1 MANALDIVHTAQQQV
16 GFVEGTNNDNP
27 YGIWY
32 GMNNAPYCA
41 IFVSWVFGQNNLSHL
56 VAAQT
61 LKGFAYCPA
70 GMAWFQQKGAVVN
83 KYDGKAGDL
92 VFFSFNG
99 NGQAD
104 HVEIIVDASKDGITT
119 VGGNT
124 SPDHAVT
131 ASQANGN
138 GVYLRHRP
146 YLYVLAIVR
155 PEYEVSLKPTTS
167 LGNNKMVAGGI
178 AGATALAGAGMAA
191 THTGTSAVPP
201 KPITVFT
208 APAWAASDFP
218 LKKKTPQELA
228 VEKALYKVGLLPAV
242 AQNTPWSST
251 HISAL
256 KTFQKGQGSPQTGI
270 VDKSTYIALMKELP

>member
-1 MANALDIVHTAQQQV
+1 MANALNIVHTAQQQV

-27 YGIWY
+27 YGTWY
-32 GMNNAPYCA
+32 GINNQPYCA
-41 IFVSWVFGQNNLSHL
+41 MFVSWVFGQNNLSHL

-61 LKGFAYCPA
+61 TKGFAYCPA
-70 GMAWFQQKGAVVN
+70 GMAWFQQKSCVVN
-83 KYDGKAGDL
+83 KYDGKPGDL
-92 VFFSFNG
+92 VFFAFTG
-99 NGQAD
+99 TGQAD

-124 SPDHAVT
+124 SPDHALT

-155 PEYEVSLKPTTS
+155 PQYENTLNPTTS
-167 LGNNKMVAGGI
+167 LGTNKLVASGV
-178 AGATALAGAGMAA
+178 AAATALTGGGVAL
-191 THTGTSAVPP
+191 THNSPP
-201 KPITVFT
+201 AIIK
-208 APAWAASDFP
+208 PAWAASDFP

-228 VEKALYKVGLLPAV
+228 VEKALYKAGLLPAV
-242 AQNTPWSST
+242 AQNTPWTST

-256 KTFQKGQGSPQTGI
+256 KAFQKGQGSPQTGI
-270 VDKSTYIALMKELP
+270 VDKSTYTALMKELP

>member
-16 GFVEGTNNDNP
+16 GFVEGANNDNP
-27 YGIWY
+27 YGTWY
-32 GMNNAPYCA
+32 GMNNQPYCA
-41 IFVSWVFGQNNLSHL
+41 MFVSWVFGQNNLSHL

-61 LKGFAYCPA
+61 TKGFAYCPA
-70 GMAWFQQKGAVVN
+70 GLAWFQQKSCVVN
-83 KYDGKAGDL
+83 KYDGRPGDL

-124 SPDHAVT
+124 SPDHALT

-155 PEYEVSLKPTTS
+155 PQYETTLKPATS
-167 LGNNKMVAGGI
+167 LGTNKMVAGGV
-178 AGATALAGAGMAA
+178 AGATALTGGGMAV
-191 THTGTSAVPP
+191 THNSTPAVT
-201 KPITVFT
+201 KPTTVFT
-208 APAWAASDFP
+208 APAWAASDFAI
-218 LKKKTPQELA
+218 KAKTPQELA
-228 VEKALYKVGLLPAV
+228 VEKALYKLGLIAKVGQNSAWSGIDVSAV
-242 AQNTPWSST
+242 KA
-251 HISAL
+251 
-256 KTFQKGQGSPQTGI
+256 FQKKQASPQTGI

>member
-16 GFVEGTNNDNP
+16 GFVEGANNDNP
-27 YGIWY
+27 YGTWY
-32 GMNNAPYCA
+32 GMNHEPYCA
-41 IFVSWVFGQNNLSHL
+41 MFVSWVFGQNNLSHL

-61 LKGFAYCPA
+61 SKGFAYCPA
-70 GMAWFQQKGAVVN
+70 GLAWFQQKSAVVN
-83 KYDGKAGDL
+83 KYDGSPGDL

-124 SPDHAVT
+124 SPDHALT

-155 PEYEVSLKPTTS
+155 PQYETTLKPTTS
-167 LGNNKMVAGGI
+167 IGTNKLVAGGV
-178 AGATALAGAGMAA
+178 AGATALTGGGMAV
-191 THTGTSAVPP
+191 THTSTPAVT
-201 KPITVFT
+201 KPTTVFT
-208 APAWAASDFP
+208 APAWAASDFA
-218 LKKKTPQELA
+218 LKAKTPQELA
-228 VEKALYKVGLLPAV
+228 VEKALYKLGLIAKVGQNSAWSGIDVLAV
-242 AQNTPWSST
+242 KA
-251 HISAL
+251 
-256 KTFQKGQGSPQTGI
+256 FQKKQKTPQTGI
-270 VDKSTYIALMKELP
+270 VDKATYTALMKELP

>member
-16 GFVEGTNNDNP
+16 GFVEGANNDNP

-32 GMNNAPYCA
+32 GMNNEPYCA
-41 IFVSWVFGQNNLSHL
+41 MFVSWVFAQNNLSHL

-61 LKGFAYCPA
+61 TKGFAYCPA
-70 GMAWFQQKGAVVN
+70 GLAWFQQKSCVVN
-83 KYDGKAGDL
+83 KYDGRPGDL

-124 SPDHAVT
+124 SPDHALT

-155 PEYEVSLKPTTS
+155 PQYETTLKPATS
-167 LGNNKMVAGGI
+167 LGTNKMVAGGV
-178 AGATALAGAGMAA
+178 AGATALTGGGMAV
-191 THTGTSAVPP
+191 THNSTPAVT
-201 KPITVFT
+201 KPTTVFT
-208 APAWAASDFP
+208 APAWAASDFAI
-218 LKKKTPQELA
+218 KAKTPQELA
-228 VEKALYKVGLLPAV
+228 VEKALYKLGLIAKVGQNSAWSGIDVSAV
-242 AQNTPWSST
+242 KA
-251 HISAL
+251 
-256 KTFQKGQGSPQTGI
+256 FQKKQASPQTGI

>member
-1 MANALDIVHTAQQQV
+1 MATALDIVNTAQKQV

-32 GMNNAPYCA
+32 EMNHEPYCA
-41 IFVSWVFGQNNLSHL
+41 MFVSWVFAENNLSNL

-61 LKGFAYCPA
+61 TKGFAYCPA
-70 GMAWFQQKGAVVN
+70 GLSWFQREGRIVD
-83 KYDGKAGDL
+83 KYSGQPGDI
-92 VFFSFNG
+92 VFYSFAG

-104 HVEIIVDASKDGITT
+104 HVEIIVNASKDGITT

-124 SPDHAVT
+124 SPDHALT

-146 YLYVLAIVR
+146 YLYVLAIAR
-155 PEYEVSLKPTTS
+155 PAYTTPLKSATS
-167 LGNNKMVAGGI
+167 MATKKPVAVGT
-178 AGATALAGAGMAA
+178 AAATALGAGGVAVHQSTTPA
-191 THTGTSAVPP
+191 TTKST
-201 KPITVFT
+201 TVFT

-218 LKKKTPQELA
+218 LKKKTPQEIV
-228 VEKALYKVGLLPAV
+228 VEKALYKAGLLPAV
-242 AQNTPWSST
+242 AQNTPWTST
-251 HISAL
+251 HITAL
-256 KTFQKGQGSPQTGI
+256 KTFQKRQGSPQTGI

>member
-1 MANALDIVHTAQQQV
+1 MATALDIVNTAQQQV

-27 YGIWY
+27 YGTWY
-32 GMNNAPYCA
+32 GMNHQPYCA
-41 IFVSWVFGQNNLSHL
+41 MFVSWVFGQNNLSHL

-61 LKGFAYCPA
+61 SKGFAYCPA
-70 GMAWFQQKGAVVN
+70 GLAWFQQKSCVVN
-83 KYDGKAGDL
+83 KYDGRPGDL

-104 HVEIIVDASKDGITT
+104 HIEIIVDASKDGITT

-124 SPDHAVT
+124 SPDHALT

-155 PEYEVSLKPTTS
+155 PEYETTLKPATS
-167 LGNNKMVAGGI
+167 LGTNKMVAGGV
-178 AGATALAGAGMAA
+178 AGVTALTGGGMAVTHNSTPA
-191 THTGTSAVPP
+191 TT
-201 KPITVFT
+201 KPTTVFT

-218 LKKKTPQELA
+218 LKGKTPQELA
-228 VEKALYKVGLLPAV
+228 VEKALYKAGLLPAV
-242 AQNTPWSST
+242 AQNKPWTST
-251 HISAL
+251 HISAI
-256 KTFQKGQGSPQTGI
+256 KAFQKRQGSPQTGI
-270 VDKSTYIALMKELP
+270 VDKSTYISLMKELP

>member
-16 GFVEGTNNDNP
+16 GFVEGANNDNP
-27 YGIWY
+27 YGTWY
-32 GMNNAPYCA
+32 GINNQPYCA
-41 IFVSWVFGQNNLSHL
+41 MFVSWVFGQNNLSHL

-61 LKGFAYCPA
+61 SKGFAYCPA
-70 GMAWFQQKGAVVN
+70 GLAWFQQKSAVVN
-83 KYDGKAGDL
+83 KYDGSPGDL

-124 SPDHAVT
+124 SPDHALT

-155 PEYEVSLKPTTS
+155 PQYETTLKPTTS
-167 LGNNKMVAGGI
+167 IGTNKLVAGGV
-178 AGATALAGAGMAA
+178 AGATALTGGGMAL
-191 THTGTSAVPP
+191 THTSTPAVT
-201 KPITVFT
+201 KPTTVFT
-208 APAWAASDFP
+208 APAWAASDFA
-218 LKKKTPQELA
+218 LKAKTPQELA
-228 VEKALYKVGLLPAV
+228 VEKALYKLGLIAKVGQNSAWSGIDVLAV
-242 AQNTPWSST
+242 KA
-251 HISAL
+251 
-256 KTFQKGQGSPQTGI
+256 FQKKQKTPQTGI
-270 VDKSTYIALMKELP
+270 VDKATYTALMKELP

>member
-16 GFVEGTNNDNP
+16 GFVEGANNDNP
-27 YGIWY
+27 YGTWY
-32 GMNNAPYCA
+32 GMNHQPYCA
-41 IFVSWVFGQNNLSHL
+41 MFVSWVFGQNNLSHL

-61 LKGFAYCPA
+61 TKGFAYCPA
-70 GMAWFQQKGAVVN
+70 GLAWFQQKSCVVN
-83 KYDGKAGDL
+83 KYDGRPGDI
-92 VFFSFNG
+92 VFFSFTG
-99 NGQAD
+99 TGQAD

-124 SPDHAVT
+124 SPDHALT

-155 PEYEVSLKPTTS
+155 PQYETTLNPATS
-167 LGNNKMVAGGI
+167 LGTNKLVAGGV
-178 AGATALAGAGMAA
+178 AGATALAGGGVAV
-191 THTGTSAVPP
+191 THNSTPAVT
-201 KPITVFT
+201 KPTTVFS
-208 APAWAASDFP
+208 APAWSASAFP

-228 VEKALYKVGLLPAV
+228 VEKALYKAGLLPAV
-242 AQNTPWSST
+242 AQNTPWTST

-256 KTFQKGQGSPQTGI
+256 KAFQKRQASPQTGI

>member
-16 GFVEGTNNDNP
+16 GFVEGANNDNP
-27 YGIWY
+27 YGTWY
-32 GMNNAPYCA
+32 EMNHEPYCA
-41 IFVSWVFGQNNLSHL
+41 MFVSWVFGQNNLSHL

-61 LKGFAYCPA
+61 SKGFAYCPA
-70 GMAWFQQKGAVVN
+70 GLAWFQQKGCVVN
-83 KYDGKAGDL
+83 KYDGRPGDL

-124 SPDHAVT
+124 SPDHALT

-155 PEYEVSLKPTTS
+155 PQYETTLKPATS
-167 LGNNKMVAGGI
+167 LGTNKMVAGGV
-178 AGATALAGAGMAA
+178 AGATALTGGGMAV
-191 THTGTSAVPP
+191 THNSTPAVT
-201 KPITVFT
+201 KPTTVFT
-208 APAWAASDFP
+208 APAWAASDFA
-218 LKKKTPQELA
+218 LKAKTPQELA
-228 VEKALYKVGLLPAV
+228 VEKALYKLGLIAKVGQNSAWSGIDVLAV
-242 AQNTPWSST
+242 KA
-251 HISAL
+251 
-256 KTFQKGQGSPQTGI
+256 FQKKQKTPQTGI
-270 VDKSTYIALMKELP
+270 VDKATYTALMKELP

>member
-16 GFVEGTNNDNP
+16 GFVEGANNDNP
-27 YGIWY
+27 YGTWY
-32 GMNNAPYCA
+32 GINNQPYCA
-41 IFVSWVFGQNNLSHL
+41 MFVSWVFGQNNLSHL

-61 LKGFAYCPA
+61 SKGFAYCPA
-70 GMAWFQQKGAVVN
+70 GLAWFQQKSAVVN
-83 KYDGKAGDL
+83 KYDGSPGDL

-124 SPDHAVT
+124 SPDHALT

-155 PEYEVSLKPTTS
+155 PQYETTLKPTTS
-167 LGNNKMVAGGI
+167 IGTNKLVAGGV
-178 AGATALAGAGMAA
+178 AGATALTGGGMAV
-191 THTGTSAVPP
+191 THTSTPAVT
-201 KPITVFT
+201 KPTTVFT
-208 APAWAASDFP
+208 APAWAASDFA
-218 LKKKTPQELA
+218 LKAKTPQELA
-228 VEKALYKVGLLPAV
+228 VEKALYKLGLIAKVGQNSAWSGIDVLAV
-242 AQNTPWSST
+242 KA
-251 HISAL
+251 
-256 KTFQKGQGSPQTGI
+256 FQKKQKTPQTGI
-270 VDKSTYIALMKELP
+270 VDKATYTALMKELP

>member
-16 GFVEGTNNDNP
+16 GFVEGANNDNP
-27 YGIWY
+27 YGTWY
-32 GMNNAPYCA
+32 EMNHQPYCA
-41 IFVSWVFGQNNLSHL
+41 MFVSWVFGQNNLSHL

-61 LKGFAYCPA
+61 SKGFAYCPA
-70 GMAWFQQKGAVVN
+70 GLAWFQQKGCVVN
-83 KYDGKAGDL
+83 KYDGTPGDL

-124 SPDHAVT
+124 SPDHALT

-155 PEYEVSLKPTTS
+155 PQYETTLKPATS
-167 LGNNKMVAGGI
+167 LGTNKMVAGGV
-178 AGATALAGAGMAA
+178 AGATALTGGGMAV
-191 THTGTSAVPP
+191 THNSTPAVT
-201 KPITVFT
+201 KPTTVFT

-218 LKKKTPQELA
+218 LKGKTPQELV
-228 VEKALYKVGLLPAV
+228 VEKALYKLGLIAKVGQNSAWSGIDVLAV
-242 AQNTPWSST
+242 KA
-251 HISAL
+251 
-256 KTFQKGQGSPQTGI
+256 FQKRQGSPQTGI

>member
-16 GFVEGTNNDNP
+16 GFVEGANNDNL
-27 YGIWY
+27 YGTWY
-32 GMNNAPYCA
+32 GMNNQPYCA
-41 IFVSWVFGQNNLSHL
+41 MFVSWVFGQNNLSHL

-61 LKGFAYCPA
+61 TKGFAYCPA
-70 GMAWFQQKGAVVN
+70 GLAWFQQKSCVVN
-83 KYDGKAGDL
+83 KYDGRPGDL

-104 HVEIIVDASKDGITT
+104 HIEIIVDASKDGITT

-124 SPDHAVT
+124 SPDHALT

-155 PEYEVSLKPTTS
+155 PEYETTLKPATS
-167 LGNNKMVAGGI
+167 LGTNKMVAGGV
-178 AGATALAGAGMAA
+178 AGVTALTGGGMAVTHNSTPA
-191 THTGTSAVPP
+191 TT
-201 KPITVFT
+201 KPTTVFT

-218 LKKKTPQELA
+218 LKGKTPQELA
-228 VEKALYKVGLLPAV
+228 VEKALYKAGLLPAV
-242 AQNTPWSST
+242 AQNKPWTST
-251 HISAL
+251 HISAI
-256 KTFQKGQGSPQTGI
+256 KAFQKRQGSPQTGI
-270 VDKSTYIALMKELP
+270 VDKSTYISLMKELP

>member
-27 YGIWY
+27 YGTWY
-32 GMNNAPYCA
+32 GMNNQPYCA
-41 IFVSWVFGQNNLSHL
+41 MFVSWVFGQNNLSHL

-61 LKGFAYCPA
+61 TKGFAYCPA
-70 GMAWFQQKGAVVN
+70 GLAWFQQKSCVVN
-83 KYDGKAGDL
+83 KYDGTPGDL
-92 VFFSFNG
+92 VFYSFNG

-124 SPDHAVT
+124 SPDHALT

-155 PEYEVSLKPTTS
+155 PQYETTLKPATS
-167 LGNNKMVAGGI
+167 IGTNRMVAGGV
-178 AGATALAGAGMAA
+178 AGAAALTGGGMAA
-191 THTGTSAVPP
+191 THTSTPAVT
-201 KPITVFT
+201 KSTTVFT

-218 LKKKTPQELA
+218 LKGKTPQELA
-228 VEKALYKVGLLPAV
+228 VEKALYKAGLLPAV
-242 AQNTPWSST
+242 AQNTAWTST

-256 KTFQKGQGSPQTGI
+256 KAFQKRQGSPQTGI